1 MGWVCFVEQFFNPEI
16 IQYFFK
22 RNPEIIDL
30 NKCGKV
36 KEETVGNETNII
48 LKWKLSP
55 SDFLE
60 RN

>member
-1 MGWVCFVEQFFNPEI
+1 M
-16 IQYFFK
+16 FFK